1 MSDIKIKL
9 TIVFKIAI
17 IRIGLPVLYIRGF
30 FQVDTLKSD
39 KDELE
44 QEVQKLKDK
53 LHQFKKKSVDSEMDI
68 QKTHESITEMEDRT
82 KALEDKLRTSEITCE
97 EWQDKF
103 KESQETIYQNN
114 IQLKKLN
121 AEKSALQTDL
131 DEVRICVKR
140 ETTISKNT
148 ATDQSWVLASD

>member
-1 MSDIKIKL
+1 MFCIY
-9 TIVFKIAI
+9 F
-17 IRIGLPVLYIRGF
+17 PF
-30 FQVDTLKSD
+30 FTWSLSHNKNKNSVCTFFSKVDTLKSD

-131 DEVRICVKR
+131 DEVC
-140 ETTISKNT
+140 KNFLMEEDT
-148 ATDQSWVLASD
+148 NLLSSIR

>member
-1 MSDIKIKL
+1 
-9 TIVFKIAI
+9 
-17 IRIGLPVLYIRGF
+17 
-30 FQVDTLKSD
+30 
-39 KDELE
+39 
-44 QEVQKLKDK
+44 
-53 LHQFKKKSVDSEMDI
+53 MDI

-103 KESQETIYQNN
+103 KESQENIYQNN

-131 DEVRICVKR
+131 DEVCIDVH
-140 ETTISKNT
+140 
-148 ATDQSWVLASD
+148 

>member
-1 MSDIKIKL
+1 
-9 TIVFKIAI
+9 
-17 IRIGLPVLYIRGF
+17 
-30 FQVDTLKSD
+30 
-39 KDELE
+39 
-44 QEVQKLKDK
+44 
-53 LHQFKKKSVDSEMDI
+53 MDI

-103 KESQETIYQNN
+103 KESQETIYQDN

-131 DEVRICVKR
+131 DEVC
-140 ETTISKNT
+140 KNFLMEEDT
-148 ATDQSWVLASD
+148 NLLSSIR

>member
-1 MSDIKIKL
+1 
-9 TIVFKIAI
+9 
-17 IRIGLPVLYIRGF
+17 
-30 FQVDTLKSD
+30 
-39 KDELE
+39 
-44 QEVQKLKDK
+44 
-53 LHQFKKKSVDSEMDI
+53 MDI

-114 IQLKKLN
+114 VQLKKLT

-131 DEVRICVKR
+131 DEVRICV
-140 ETTISKNT
+140 ETISKMSPG
-148 ATDQSWVLASD
+148 APFRQKYW